1 MVERFLCIKNSMHEL
16 DSLTCLYKNPFCT
29 KIKEIEGHKVED
41 FRAQNLDISFSKIV
55 ILKLVF
61 YIH

>member
-41 FRAQNLDISFSKIV
+41 FRA
-55 ILKLVF
+55 
-61 YIH
+61 